1 MPITAWMQKQK
12 HISTMIL
19 RGLETSIKLAFFI
32 AYLVT
37 ILKTLNARNEE
48 SSLQLSSLVQ
58 LVTRDITKE
67 TILCQSLNRPIY
79 IKETR
84 GQRY

>member
-12 HISTMIL
+12 HIFTMIL

-48 SSLQLSSLVQ
+48 SSLQLSS
-58 LVTRDITKE
+58 
-67 TILCQSLNRPIY
+67 
-79 IKETR
+79 
-84 GQRY
+84 